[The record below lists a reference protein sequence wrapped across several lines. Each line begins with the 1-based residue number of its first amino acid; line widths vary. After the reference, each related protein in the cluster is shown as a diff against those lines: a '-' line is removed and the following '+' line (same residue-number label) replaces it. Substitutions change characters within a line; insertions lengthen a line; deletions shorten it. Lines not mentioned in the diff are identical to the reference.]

1 MPAGI
6 EPRCPVI
13 GVANKFRP
21 FRSGGIAWQSS
32 RFRNVHPTLEENFV
46 NIFTPHATT
55 HVRRW
60 ASFALVASALIH
72 HATASA
78 EPIAPGAVYAYAQQ
92 KIYGMTLSATPGSGA
107 SLIGNPQGFSVK
119 MSNLAGVDTIPGVV
133 AHNGGLNAE
142 QSFIGAGPPSPS
154 APPENYSGNVSP
166 GMSVPANERVLLQW
180 NPTGA
185 GVAGGFDASIPVA
198 ANFLAGHNFSRADA
212 YVTPNPDNAVG
223 PPTSGTIPGPAS
235 AWPPGGTTVATSKLF
250 APVGTAGTLS
260 IDAMAEALLTDEKH
274 GTIGN
279 GAADWV
285 VTGKFNIVNSE
296 NPLATAGVSLDF
308 NISERMVVYSY
319 NPLINIATASNEF
332 AMDVLD
338 SNGRSVF
345 GPFLGTNPSTQ
356 RLLSSPATGSETY
369 NNNTSQPTH
378 LYPGPNAVNF
388 QTAPL
393 KQGDYTFTIKGT
405 TTAYVTAVPE
415 PSAGVLAAVA
425 LGTLCGG
432 LQLRRKSAPTRAAR

>member
-1 MPAGI
+1 M
-6 EPRCPVI
+6 
-13 GVANKFRP
+13 
-21 FRSGGIAWQSS
+21 SS
-32 RFRNVHPTLEENFV
+32 CIH
-46 NIFTPHATT
+46 HSTT
-55 HVRRW
+55 RVLKW
-60 ASFALVASALIH
+60 ASVVLSASTFIPPG
-72 HATASA
+72 TVRA
-78 EPIAPGAVYAYAQQ
+78 EPIAPGAVYAFAEQ
-92 KIYGMTLSATPGSGA
+92 KIYGMTLSATPGSKA

-119 MSNLAGVDTIPGVV
+119 MSDLAGVDTIPGVV
-133 AHNGGLNAE
+133 AHNGGLDAD

-154 APPENYSGNVSP
+154 APPENYSGNVNP

-185 GVAGGFDASIPVA
+185 GVAGGFDTSVPVA
-198 ANFLAGHNFSRADA
+198 ANFFAGHNFSRSDV
-212 YVTPNPDNAVG
+212 YTTPNPDNAVS

-235 AWPPGGTTVATSKLF
+235 EWPPNGTTVDVSKLF

-279 GAADWV
+279 GVADWV
-285 VTGKFNIVNSE
+285 VTGKFNIVNLE
-296 NPLATAGVSLDF
+296 DPLATAGVSLDF
-308 NISERMVVYSY
+308 NITERLAVYSY

-345 GPFLGTNPSTQ
+345 GPFLGTNPSSQ

-369 NNNTSQPTH
+369 NNNSSQPTH
-378 LYPGPNAVNF
+378 LYPGPNVVNF

-405 TTAYVTAVPE
+405 TTAYVSAVPE
-415 PSAGVLAAVA
+415 PSAGVLAVVA

-432 LQLRRKSAPTRAAR
+432 LRLRRKPAPSQADR